1 MTKKQLIEEFERDC
15 YPFGEMKKA
24 KLLQLDF
31 EEILKILSE
40 CRQWNDIDGK
50 LIF

>member
-1 MTKKQLIEEFERDC
+1 MTKKQLIEEFERAY

-31 EEILKILSE
+31 EEIEKILAEYICWANIKSI
-40 CRQWNDIDGK
+40 RY
-50 LIF
+50 